1 MINTAYTSLLRPAFF
16 RMKPETAHHL
26 TLGMLRLAAAVP
38 LMLPLLTRL
47 FAPRQPGP
55 QVKAFGLT
63 FSNPIGLAAG
73 YDKEGLAIPGLAS
86 LGFSHLEIGT
96 ITPRP
101 QPGNPSPRVFRISA
115 EGAVINRMGFPNRG
129 AAPVAAC
136 LRKLSG
142 ESGKYRG
149 SILGVNLGKNKDTP
163 LENAADDYTSLIK
176 SFAPLASYLAINVSS
191 PNTPGLRQL
200 QSRSALEALLGEI
213 AAQRKALLPSLSHP
227 LPILVKLAPDLSWP
241 EIDDALAA
249 IEISGMDGVI
259 ATNTTLARSTLR
271 SPLGSETGGLSGAP
285 LSALSTQVIRYIVQH
300 TRLGVIGVG
309 GIMNPEDACEKLDA
323 GAVLV
328 QLYTGMIYAGPGLV
342 KTILDQL
349 NLRRIPA
356 ME

>member
-1 MINTAYTSLLRPAFF
+1 MLNTAYTSLLRPAFF
-16 RMKPETAHHL
+16 RMKPEAAHHL

-38 LMLPLLTRL
+38 LMVPLLTRI
-47 FAPRQPGP
+47 FAPRQSGP
-55 QVKAFGLT
+55 EVKAFGLT
-63 FSNPIGLAAG
+63 FPNPVGLAAG
-73 YDKEGLAIPGLAS
+73 YDKEGEAIPGLAS

-96 ITPRP
+96 VTPRP
-101 QPGNPSPRVFRISA
+101 QPGNPSPRVFRIPA

-129 AAPVAAC
+129 AGPVMAC
-136 LRKLSG
+136 LCKLSG
-142 ESGKYRG
+142 ETGKYRG

-163 LENAADDYTSLIK
+163 LENAGDDYTSLIK

-200 QSRSALEALLGEI
+200 QSRSALETLLGEI
-213 AAQRKALLPSLSHP
+213 ASLRKTLLPGLSRP

-259 ATNTTLARSTLR
+259 ATNTTLSRSSLR
-271 SPLGSETGGLSGAP
+271 SPLGSEAGGLSGAP
-285 LSALSTQVIRYIVQH
+285 LRSLSTEVIRYIAQQS
-300 TRLGVIGVG
+300 RLPVIGVG
-309 GIMNPEDACEKLDA
+309 GIMSPEDAYEKLDA

-349 NLRRIPA
+349 SLRRVPA
-356 ME
+356 VE